1 MSTQHSERL
10 FQWPLRRILQRYGS
24 RAPYHDEGLANHK
37 ILLERLLEERTLGV
51 SSKAPPRVA
60 DGMINECSGNSMGCL
75 FALGTGAKSIYAK
88 PWCQELRFDLGESP
102 DIGRS
107 QGELSTD

>member
-10 FQWPLRRILQRYGS
+10 FQWPLRRIMLQRYGS
-24 RAPYHDEGLANHK
+24 EHLITMKDWPTTK

-75 FALGTGAKSIYAK
+75 FALGTGAVD
-88 PWCQELRFDLGESP
+88 LR
-102 DIGRS
+102 
-107 QGELSTD
+107 